1 MAIPCR
7 CSFSASCAGFV
18 MPGTQ
23 SWDRC
28 PPGRLTRDFRPLS
41 KRNDRKW
48 QKSGLKC
55 FDRCGRR
62 GMGAG
67 NCATAGNIRQF
78 TARALLLRRVLY
90 LHPLETAQIYRT
102 AKARG
107 AQTYTQWWRRA
118 AFQLIVLS
126 VAPPESEWVVA
137 CRLLTSRVA
146 LCERLFYV
154 AWRVLTLI

>member
-1 MAIPCR
+1 MAIPRR

-18 MPGTQ
+18 PGAQ

-28 PPGRLTRDFRPLS
+28 RPGRLTRDFRPLS
-41 KRNDRKW
+41 EWNNRKW

-55 FDRCGRR
+55 FDRCGQGGREQGIVR
-62 GMGAG
+62 QRATLG
-67 NCATAGNIRQF
+67 NLP
-78 TARALLLRRVLY
+78 RALLFRRVLY

-126 VAPPESEWVVA
+126 VAPPESEWVAA
-137 CRLLTSRVA
+137 CLLHESLSASVCFM
-146 LCERLFYV
+146 LHDVF
-154 AWRVLTLI
+154 